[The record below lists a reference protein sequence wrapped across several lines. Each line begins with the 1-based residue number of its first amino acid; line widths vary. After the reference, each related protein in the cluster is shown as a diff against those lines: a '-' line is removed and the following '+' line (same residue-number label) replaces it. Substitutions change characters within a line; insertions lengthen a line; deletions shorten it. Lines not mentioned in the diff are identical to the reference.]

1 MTISRSCQFLVI
13 FVVTFCLCI
22 QETKNNDKEDL
33 SGDFQNFVKDMESK
47 VFKENFNAKNDS
59 KKTVQYATTSPN
71 IYKKSNFL
79 DSQKAAF
86 RDVLMMKLVSYYEDK
101 YKLSFH
107 ETSPSPSIV
116 KVYKR
121 PKIQHIMSDNVKSED
136 ILNDIQDRASA
147 EVVVI

>member
-1 MTISRSCQFLVI
+1 
-13 FVVTFCLCI
+13 
-22 QETKNNDKEDL
+22 
-33 SGDFQNFVKDMESK
+33 MESK

-71 IYKKSNFL
+71 IYKKSDFWLFQNFL